1 MKVKELIEK
10 LQEYPDDMEVV
21 INGTFDPDKDIE
33 FCEMIVKKATF
44 PNSTDYS
51 YIHQKSYQN
60 MLVHR
65 DGKLYGDYVDE
76 KVIYLC

>member
-10 LQEYPDDMEVV
+10 LQKYPEDMEVV
-21 INGTFDPDKDIE
+21 IDGTFDPDADIE
-33 FCEMIVKKATF
+33 FCEIIVKKATF
-44 PNSTDYS
+44 PNSTYYS

-60 MLVHR
+60 MLD
-65 DGKLYGDYVDE
+65 DGELYGDYVDE